1 MCQPVHPCCNPTP
14 TLKPSIS
21 LAALIHVLH
30 HPQIPLP
37 LLTSTCSTTIPLLA
51 PCHMLSL
58 HTNTQ
63 TEQLFLTFIFLHPH
77 SQYTLGTK
85 LYSCLLI
92 ITSLL
97 NLASVT
103 LFHIM
108 ALPFYHLVVLTVL
121 HNCSWQL
128 VPVHFFSISQASLN
142 PLPYLIDFSISPQEC
157 HQDQPYFHPSA
168 LHSSPDFSVFFLLLK
183 GLHLTILRALRQ
195 LLWIDFIYRKYNW
208 AELNFHMINP
218 LYFLR
223 GGRRGKKHTVEDS
236 CLLVF
241 ISKVILRA
249 TIWCWLA
256 TFFTPPSSLL
266 LPSFC
271 TCNPRLVVKG

>member
-1 MCQPVHPCCNPTP
+1 MSTCRNPTP

-51 PCHMLSL
+51 PCRMLSL
-58 HTNTQ
+58 DPHKESNSFWPLYFFIHTLNI
-63 TEQLFLTFIFLHPH
+63 LHIVFSWHKAIFLLADYNV
-77 SQYTLGTK
+77 S
-85 LYSCLLI
+85 
-92 ITSLL
+92 L

-128 VPVHFFSISQASLN
+128 VPAPFFSIPQASLN

-195 LLWIDFIYRKYNW
+195 LLWIDFIY
-208 AELNFHMINP
+208 
-218 LYFLR
+218 
-223 GGRRGKKHTVEDS
+223 S
-236 CLLVF
+236 
-241 ISKVILRA
+241 
-249 TIWCWLA
+249 
-256 TFFTPPSSLL
+256 
-266 LPSFC
+266 
-271 TCNPRLVVKG
+271 

>member
-1 MCQPVHPCCNPTP
+1 MYCVYLLLTFYFSSLQSIPPLLQAFFELLPALITHHSAIYKHQSSQKHLLKVMCQPVHPCRNPTP

-195 LLWIDFIYRKYNW
+195 LLWIDFIY
-208 AELNFHMINP
+208 
-218 LYFLR
+218 
-223 GGRRGKKHTVEDS
+223 
-236 CLLVF
+236 
-241 ISKVILRA
+241 SK
-249 TIWCWLA
+249 
-256 TFFTPPSSLL
+256 
-266 LPSFC
+266 
-271 TCNPRLVVKG
+271 